1 MGGFKTI
8 FILKELLKREIKMGT
23 FVLDA
28 HVFIFDLSN
37 KHVSQLLCQL
47 RYRKF
52 EGAKQEEN

>member
-1 MGGFKTI
+1 MC
-8 FILKELLKREIKMGT
+8 T